1 MLPLMA
7 PNGETTVELSD
18 YLAVLRRHK
27 WLIVFAALLGTG
39 AGLAYTLTRSP
50 VYTSTAKVLVSPR
63 NETAPVET
71 AVSMATEEEIVVSHE
86 VATLAAEELDTT
98 QEPDA
103 LIERVEVTSP
113 AESLV
118 LYISFTAAT
127 PEAAEEGAQAF
138 ADSYLEFRESRRN
151 INAEIIAPANLPT
164 SPSSPRVVLETGVAG
179 FLGLFVGIVIAFT
192 RNRTDRRIRSLADV
206 ESLFGA
212 PVLTILPTA
221 PRSGKGTRTLAA
233 ESPDSREAA
242 PFRTLAAAVARRVQQ
257 QDIRT
262 LLIASVE
269 DEDSAELTAG
279 NLSVVLAQ
287 LGKNVL
293 LVSGNMRAPRLHTYF
308 GVPNERGLGEALS
321 NGIAPTDAVR
331 ATRVQGLS
339 LLPAGPADPMAMLRG
354 KAVSSVLAEL
364 TTAADLVVLDSPPL
378 RAYPDG
384 LSLAQIVDAMV
395 LIVNGTS
402 DGRSALAQAAVDTDA
417 VAARILGLVLVD
429 SDLSLIEG

>member
-7 PNGETTVELSD
+7 PIDDGSVELSD
-18 YLAVLRRHK
+18 YSAVLKRHK
-27 WLIVFAALLGTG
+27 WLILFMALLGTG

-50 VYTSTAKVLVSPR
+50 VYTSTAKVLVAPR
-63 NETAPVET
+63 NENAPIET
-71 AVSMATEEEIVVSHE
+71 AVSMATEQEIVVSHE

-98 QEPDA
+98 QEPDD
-103 LIERVEVTSP
+103 LIENVEVTSP

-118 LYISFTAAT
+118 LYISYTAAD
-127 PEAAEEGAQAF
+127 PESAEEGAQAF
-138 ADSYLEFRESRRN
+138 ADSYLEFRETRRQ
-151 INAEIIAPANLPT
+151 ITAEIIAPANLPT

-179 FLGLFVGIVIAFT
+179 FLGLFAGVVFAFA
-192 RNRTDRRIRSLADV
+192 RNRTDRRIRRLADV

-212 PVLTILPTA
+212 PVLTILPSA
-221 PRSGKGTRTLAA
+221 PKMNRRGQLSA

-242 PFRTLAAAVARRVQQ
+242 PFRTLAAAIARRVQQ

-269 DEDSAELTAG
+269 DENSAELTAG
-279 NLSVVLAQ
+279 NLSVVLSQ

-293 LVSGNMRAPRLHTYF
+293 LVSGNVRTPRLHTFF
-308 GVPNERGLGEALS
+308 GLPNERGLGEALS
-321 NGIAPTDAVR
+321 NGVAPADAVR
-331 ATRVQGLS
+331 KTRIPGLTF
-339 LLPAGPADPMAMLRG
+339 LPAGPADPMSMFRG

-364 TTAADLVVLDSPPL
+364 TTTADLVVLDAPPL
-378 RAYPDG
+378 RQYPDG

-395 LIVNGTS
+395 LIVNGSS

-417 VAARILGLVLVD
+417 VAARILGVVLVE